1 MRILDSVGRVDKRG
15 SVIKSISLPPELAA
29 AAVAQ
34 RCGGVKGKFS
44 AYVSDLIEKD
54 LRGDVPRLDAETRRE
69 IAALVQEL
77 QAGYGPGPASGKVAR
92 KSGVA
97 RGSSA

>member
-1 MRILDSVGRVDKRG
+1 MDRRG
-15 SVIKSISLPPELAA
+15 SVRKTVSLPPE
-29 AAVAQ
+29 VAERAIRE

-77 QAGYGPGPASGKVAR
+77 QAGYGPGRAPGK
-92 KSGVA
+92 SA
-97 RGSSA
+97 RGSGIARGS